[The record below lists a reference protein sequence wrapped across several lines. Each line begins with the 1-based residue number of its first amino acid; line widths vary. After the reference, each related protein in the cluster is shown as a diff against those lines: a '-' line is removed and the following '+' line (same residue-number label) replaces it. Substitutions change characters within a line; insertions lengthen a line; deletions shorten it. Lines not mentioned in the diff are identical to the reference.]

1 MTSPSDT
8 ASGGHVVLVEEEP
21 AIRRAMRARLEE
33 AGFRVTAVDEA
44 IHVLRDIDQLS
55 PDVIVTSYFLPG
67 YLNGLELLRYVNR
80 RYPGLPVIL
89 VSSQGNE
96 KTAVEAMQIG
106 AFSYLPRPL
115 DYEELVGEVHRA
127 AGTGGGA
134 GRRTPSMAQH
144 GLVGQSAAMLEVR
157 RLIEDV
163 AGTRA
168 TVLILGETGTGKE
181 LAARAVHRLS
191 PRRQGPF
198 VPVNCAAI
206 PDTLLE
212 AELFGYVRGAFT
224 GAEQNRDGKL
234 LSANQGTLF
243 LDEIGEIPPVIQ
255 PKLLRFLEEGVITP
269 LGSDECRNVD
279 LRFIAA
285 THRDLR
291 EEVDAGRFREDLYY
305 RLNVVPIRLPP
316 LRDRREDIPLL
327 VAHFLPIL
335 ARRHGR
341 EVRRVDPEV
350 TRWLGSRS
358 WRGNVRELENELERL
373 VVFCRDGVVRLA
385 PDQAPDRL
393 IMPYHEEKRRVLDA
407 FEKEYLANALLATQ
421 GRVGE
426 IARASGLSPRQVYNL
441 LRKHRLKEESVPRMV
456 DGENDK
462 FGQVD

>member
-1 MTSPSDT
+1 MSAPVTPGS
-8 ASGGHVVLVEEEP
+8 GHVVLVEEDP
-21 AIRRAMRARLEE
+21 AASKAMCRCLEE
-33 AGFRVTAVDEA
+33 AGFRVTTVDEA
-44 IHVLRDIDQLS
+44 SRVLRDIDELS
-55 PDVIVTSYFLPG
+55 PDVIVTSYDLPG

-80 RYPGLPVIL
+80 RYPGLPVLL
-89 VSSQGNE
+89 VSSHGNE

-115 DYEELVGEVHRA
+115 DYCELVGEVHRA
-127 AGTGGGA
+127 AGTAAGA
-134 GRRTPSMAQH
+134 GRRTLAPAQH
-144 GLVGQSAAMLEVR
+144 GLVGQSAPMVEVR

-181 LAARAVHRLS
+181 VVARAIHRLS
-191 PRRQGPF
+191 PRREGPF

-234 LSANQGTLF
+234 LSADRGTLF
-243 LDEIGEIPPVIQ
+243 LDEIGEMPLVIQ
-255 PKLLRFLEEGVITP
+255 PKLLRFLEEGVVTP
-269 LGSDECRNVD
+269 LGSDECRSVD

-291 EEVDAGRFREDLYY
+291 QEVDAGRFREDLYY

-316 LRDRREDIPLL
+316 LRERKEDIPLL
-327 VAHFLPIL
+327 VAHFLPAL

-341 EVRRVDPEV
+341 TVRRVDPEV
-350 TRWLGSRS
+350 TRWLESPALAGQRPGTGE
-358 WRGNVRELENELERL
+358 RARARL
-373 VVFCRDGVVRLA
+373 VVFCRDGILRLA
-385 PDQAPDRL
+385 PDQVPDRL
-393 IMPYHEEKRRVLDA
+393 IMPYHDEKRRVLDA
-407 FEKEYLANALLATQ
+407 FEREYLANALLATR

-426 IARASGLSPRQVYNL
+426 IARASGLSPRQVYNSAAQAPAEG
-441 LRKHRLKEESVPRMV
+441 RGHAPSRGRRR
-456 DGENDK
+456 
-462 FGQVD
+462 

>member
-1 MTSPSDT
+1 MGSSTSV
-8 ASGGHVVLVEEEP
+8 AGHVVLVEDEP
-21 AIRRAMRARLEE
+21 AICKAMRCRLED
-33 AGFRVTAVDEA
+33 AGFRVTVFDEA
-44 IHVLRDIDQLS
+44 IDVLRDIDQLS
-55 PDVIVTSYFLPG
+55 PDVIVASHSLPG

-89 VSSQGNE
+89 ISSRGNE

-127 AGTGGGA
+127 AGTGGGVA
-134 GRRTPSMAQH
+134 RRSGTDAQH
-144 GLVGQSAAMLEVR
+144 GLVGQSAPMVEVR

-168 TVLILGETGTGKE
+168 TVLLLGETGTGKE
-181 LAARAVHRLS
+181 VVARAIHRLS
-191 PRRQGPF
+191 PRSQGPF
-198 VPVNCAAI
+198 VAVNCAAI

-234 LSANQGTLF
+234 LSADRGTLF
-243 LDEIGEIPPVIQ
+243 LDEIGEMPAVIQ
-255 PKLLRFLEEGVITP
+255 PKLLRFLEDGVITP
-269 LGSDECRNVD
+269 LGSDACRPVD

-285 THRDLR
+285 THRDLK

-316 LRDRREDIPLL
+316 LRERKEDIPLL
-327 VAHFLPIL
+327 VAHFLPGL

-341 EVRRVDPEV
+341 TVRRVDPEV
-350 TRWLGSRS
+350 TRWLESRP
-358 WRGNVRELENELERL
+358 WKGNVRELENELERL
-373 VVFCRDGVVRLA
+373 VVFCRDGVLRLA
-385 PDQAPDRL
+385 PDQAADRL
-393 IMPYHEEKRRVLDA
+393 ILPYHEEKRRVLDG
-407 FEKEYLANALLATQ
+407 FEKEYLAHALLATQ

-441 LRKHRLKEESVPRMV
+441 LRKHNLKGGSVPHMV
-456 DGENDK
+456 DGQASECEQAD
-462 FGQVD
+462 